1 MYLLKMALK
10 NLLLFSL
17 CLFLP
22 ICRRVF
28 DLYTNKRKKQPLKLL
43 LFFVVNHLKNV
54 DLFVS
59 S

>member
-10 NLLLFSL
+10 ILLLYSFGV
-17 CLFLP
+17 FEP
-22 ICRRVF
+22 VMWRVF